1 MRPLYRADMD
11 QVLLTFGFTFVFFD
25 FVQTV
30 WGRVIV
36 RLPAPRRPAGRDAD
50 RGRRVL
56 DLPAVP
62 DRPRLRHRAA
72 AVAVSRAQP
81 RRRHGARRRRRRRHG
96 RRARRQCPVALHR
109 HLRCGRRARGARRR
123 GRRAGARPL
132 SRHGHRDPHPRLHR
146 DRDRRHGK
154 PARRLRRQSADRGG
168 RHLRQ
173 GLSAEPRAVPDL
185 SGDGRGAPGAAAG
198 PVRRQIYR
206 RVRGAG
212 GHHGEHAC
220 NEAGARGGPRRDPG
234 DAGLSVPGD
243 GLSARSGR
251 GNLRLRDLCHEP

>member
-1 MRPLYRADMD
+1 MRSCSAATSADMMTRCCS
-11 QVLLTFGFTFVFFD
+11 LGFTFVFFD

-81 RRRHGARRRRRRRHG
+81 RRRQVRGVDDAAMAAGLGANVPLPFTAIFG
-96 RRARRQCPVALHR
+96 AGVALAA
-109 HLRCGRRARGARRR
+109 LGGVA
-123 GRRAGARPL
+123 AGPVLGLYPGMDTEILIPAFIVIVI
-132 SRHGHRDPHPRLHR
+132 GGT
-146 DRDRRHGK
+146 GK
-154 PARRLRRQSADRGG
+154 PARRLRRQSADRA

-173 GLSAEPRAVPDL
+173 GHLPSLALFLIYLVMAAVL
-185 SGDGRGAPGAAAG
+185 L
-198 PVRRQIYR
+198 VRPQARPASNIP
-206 RVRGAG
+206 
-212 GHHGEHAC
+212 AC
-220 NEAGARGGPRRDPG
+220 PRRR
-234 DAGLSVPGD
+234 
-243 GLSARSGR
+243 RSPR
-251 GNLRLRDLCHEP
+251 